1 MIALNRWSLF
11 AAALFAA
18 AAARPALAADDLDK
32 ATQDSL
38 QQIITQQLDAF
49 AHDDAEKAE
58 SFAAPGIKS
67 KFPDPKDFVAMVHQ
81 SYAPLFQPRST
92 HFEKADT
99 TAMGPLQSVTI
110 VDRDGGAWTA
120 VYTFEQVDGQW
131 RINGCALVKEDSTT
145 I

>member
-1 MIALNRWSLF
+1 MIALNRWAGV
-11 AAALFAA
+11 AAVLIATVVVP
-18 AAARPALAADDLDK
+18 PASADELDK

-38 QQIITQQLDAF
+38 QQIIAQQLDAF
-49 AHDDAEKAE
+49 AHEDAEKAQ
-58 SFAAPGIKS
+58 SFAAPGIKAR
-67 KFPDPKDFVAMVHQ
+67 FPDPKDFVAMVHQ

-92 HFEKADT
+92 HFEKSGS

-110 VDRDGGAWTA
+110 VDHEGAAWTA

-131 RINGCALVKEDSTT
+131 RINGCALVKEASTT

>member
-1 MIALNRWSLF
+1 MIALNRWCLLT
-11 AAALFAA
+11 AALMAA
-18 AAARPALAADDLDK
+18 AAARPAAAADDLDK
-32 ATQDSL
+32 ATQDTL
-38 QQIITQQLDAF
+38 QQIISQQLDAF
-49 AHDDAEKAE
+49 AHEDAEKAE

-81 SYAPLFQPRST
+81 SYGALFQPRST
-92 HFEKADT
+92 HFDKAGT
-99 TAMGPLQSVTI
+99 SAMGPLQSVTI
-110 VDRDGGAWTA
+110 VDHDGAAWTA

>member
-1 MIALNRWSLF
+1 MRASNRWSPVAVLLIT
-11 AAALFAA
+11 AALV
-18 AAARPALAADDLDK
+18 RPALADELDK

-38 QQIITQQLDAF
+38 QQIIAQQLDAF
-49 AHDDAEKAE
+49 AHEDAEKAE

-81 SYAPLFQPRST
+81 SYAPLFSPRST
-92 HFEKADT
+92 HFEKAGT
-99 TAMGPLQSVTI
+99 TATGPLQSVTI
-110 VDRDGGAWTA
+110 VDREGAAWTA

>member
-1 MIALNRWSLF
+1 MIALNRW
-11 AAALFAA
+11 AA
-18 AAARPALAADDLDK
+18 AAAVVIAMAVVRPASADELDK

-58 SFAAPGIKS
+58 SFAAPGIKA

-92 HFEKADT
+92 RFEKAGS
-99 TAMGPLQSVTI
+99 TAMGPLQSVSI
-110 VDRDGGAWTA
+110 VDREGGAWTA

-131 RINGCALVKEDSTT
+131 RINGCALVKEASTT